1 MLKAIVLIGTVVV
14 ALMAYFLLLLY
25 FFPQSYQSIALRKPQ
40 ALVSDV
46 GISARNIT
54 LGHPL
59 IISVTGINNGDE
71 ADMQIVSVGFPNL
84 TTTDNI
90 KILKHDFLQTPILI
104 APRERLSSAYSN
116 TERPVSAQ
124 YTSIE
129 ASSRPWERGKIYS
142 ADLQVIPKTE
152 GRFIIFIK
160 SVALPHTWQGAHYP
174 QDGVLDQQNEF
185 VKVYSVQVTKP

>member
-1 MLKAIVLIGTVVV
+1 LLKAIVLIGTVVV

>member
-46 GISARNIT
+46 GISAHNIT

>member
-1 MLKAIVLIGTVVV
+1 LLKAIVLIGTVVV

-46 GISARNIT
+46 GISAHNIT

>member
-46 GISARNIT
+46 GISAHNIT

-90 KILKHDFLQTPILI
+90 KVLKHDFLQTPILI